1 MASDPAGVYG
11 TVRALAT
18 KTGYQTRM
26 DALRQAQGLPTIMDG
41 RKYGD
46 ISNIRF
52 TRPKMTYLFNPKKP
66 PTSGNVVKLI
76 QFGRSGLILLIEKT
90 KYAAMKAGQGGAE
103 VMGE

>member
-11 TVRALAT
+11 TVRSLAS

-26 DALRQAQGLPTIMDG
+26 DALRQAQGLPTVMGG
-41 RKYGD
+41 RNYSGLT
-46 ISNIRF
+46 SVRF

-66 PTSGNVVKLI
+66 PTTGNVVKLI

-90 KYAAMKAGQGGAE
+90 KYAAMKAGEGGEE
-103 VMGE
+103 VMRE